1 MALFTE
7 HADVSVRP
15 AIERDAAEL
24 ARIQHASWAQ
34 TIAEPLG
41 ADTLESLDLDAM
53 AEQWRTAITTPPGP
67 GFSVLTALAAQ
78 QVVGFC
84 AVSPELIVAFEVDP
98 LHQREGH
105 GSRLLSAAVDRLRQD
120 GANSANVWLPRDAQA
135 KQQFFASAGFG
146 EAGRIRH
153 LQVSEDREIV
163 EERWTALIGG

>member
-15 AIERDAAEL
+15 AIARDAEDL
-24 ARIQHASWAQ
+24 ARIQHASWTQ
-34 TIAEPLG
+34 TIAQALG
-41 ADTLESLDLDAM
+41 DDTLEALDITAM

-67 GFSVLTALAAQ
+67 GFAVLTALAAQ

-84 AVSPELIVAFEVDP
+84 AISPELIVAFEVHP

-120 GANSANVWLPRDAQA
+120 GAKSANVWLPRGAQA

-146 EAGRIRH
+146 EAGRVRH
-153 LQVSEDREIV
+153 LQVSEDREII
-163 EERWTALIGG
+163 EERWTALISE